1 MKKLLVTGGAGFIG
15 SNFVR
20 YMLNKYPYTIVVL
33 DALTYAGNPENLR
46 DLEEHPNYRFV
57 HGNICDAKIVEPLV
71 AEADYVINFAAETF
85 VDRSIHG
92 AADFIR
98 TDVFGT
104 YTLLEAARKTRL
116 DRYVQISTDEVYG
129 SIDTGSFTEES
140 PLSPNNPYSASK
152 AGGDMMVRSYFVTYG
167 VPTLITR
174 ASNNYGPHQYP
185 EKLIPFF
192 ATNAIDDLPLPLY
205 GDGKNIRDWLH
216 VDDHC
221 TGIDIVLHHGVQG
234 EIYNIGGDNERT
246 NVEITHLILD
256 HLKKPESLI
265 KRVADRLG
273 HDRRYSVSS
282 EKLKDMGW
290 SPNRKFEEG
299 IRDTIDWYVNNQTW
313 WRTIK
318 EKSEE
323 YKSFFEKNYAERLK
337 R

>member
-129 SIDTGSFTEES
+129 SIDKGSFTEES